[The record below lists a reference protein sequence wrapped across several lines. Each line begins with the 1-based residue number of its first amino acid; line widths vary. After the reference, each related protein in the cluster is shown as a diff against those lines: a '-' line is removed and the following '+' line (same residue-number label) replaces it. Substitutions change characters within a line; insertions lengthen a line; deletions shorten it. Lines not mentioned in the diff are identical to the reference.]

1 MKTANKQNGILKTLL
16 SVFSMK
22 TFHSTTDGEHYAIP
36 ITKAKQR
43 ET

>member
-1 MKTANKQNGILKTLL
+1 
-16 SVFSMK
+16 MK

-43 ET
+43 ETRQRNLHAKHPFSGE